1 MSNATKKNTKL
12 DDLAMQLTPEP
23 GDKLAKER
31 VEPDFA
37 IPDADDFGQEAE
49 LDVAAS
55 DPVADEPVF
64 DEPVIDEPT
73 PEEPILETSDAQAAT
88 SDFIEPE
95 LGEEVYPEEET
106 QTDDPFV
113 TGDYEVPLHDR
124 PVPRISIQAFCLN
137 PDRGVVLQRA
147 ATDRRLSRAHISVH
161 MGGASGAAEFFGA
174 APTPNLLI
182 IEVDGGFDEIQDQL
196 ELLSQVCDPGT
207 KVIVIGQVNDIQLY
221 RELIRQGISEYLVA
235 PLTVPQVI
243 DSITGLFIDPE
254 QPAIG
259 RNIVFTGAKGG
270 VGSSTI
276 AHNASWFISERM
288 LEDVTMVDL
297 DLPFGTAGLD
307 FNHDPAQGVA
317 DALTQPD
324 RLDDQLL
331 ERLLVK
337 CTDRLSLFTA
347 PGTLDR
353 DFELHTDA
361 FESVLDVVR
370 QTVPCMVIDL
380 PHIWESWTRR
390 ILMTADEVV
399 ITATPDL
406 ASLRNAKNM
415 IDLLRQARPNDEPP
429 RLVLNQVGVPKRPE
443 IPVKEFAEALSLD
456 PALVLPFDPQL
467 FGTASNNGQMIGELK
482 PDSKS
487 AAGLQQLAS
496 LLVEKEAIDIK
507 KSPVKKFFDQLMGRE

>member
-1 MSNATKKNTKL
+1 MNNATKKNNEI
-12 DDLAMQLTPEP
+12 DDLAMALTPEP
-23 GDKLAKER
+23 GDKKARER
-31 VEPDFA
+31 VEPDLA
-37 IPDADDFGQEAE
+37 IPDVDDFGQEPE
-49 LDVAAS
+49 LDVTAS
-55 DPVADEPVF
+55 GPVVDEPVF
-64 DEPVIDEPT
+64 DEPLVKEPLYQADEVASAS
-73 PEEPILETSDAQAAT
+73 PEFL
-88 SDFIEPE
+88 EPE
-95 LGEEVYPEEET
+95 LGEELDTEEATLPDE
-106 QTDDPFV
+106 PFV
-113 TGDYEVPLHDR
+113 AMDNEVPQHDR

-161 MGGASGAAEFFGA
+161 MGGVQGAAEFFAG

-182 IEVDGGFDEIQDQL
+182 IEVDGDFDAIQGQL

-243 DSITGLFIDPE
+243 DSISGLFIDPE

-270 VGSSTI
+270 VGSSTV

-288 LEDVTMVDL
+288 LEDVTLVDL

-390 ILMTADEVV
+390 ILLSADEVV

-415 IDLLRQARPNDEPP
+415 IDLLRQARPNDAPP

-443 IPVKEFAEALSLD
+443 IPVKEFTEALSLD
-456 PALVLPFDPQL
+456 PSLVLPFDPQL

-487 AAGLQQLAS
+487 AAGFQQLAS
-496 LLVEKEAIDIK
+496 MLVDKEAVEIK
-507 KSPVKKFFDQLMGRE
+507 KSLAKKFLDQLMGRE